1 MKKKSRPFLVW
12 LLVFMLV
19 FLGIGAL
26 GGGGSLILKPDGSI
40 MQMPVEWLA
49 VTPFSSYLIPGL
61 ILFTLVGVY
70 PMVVAYCLLKRPGW
84 RWPDTLNPFK
94 SIHWAWAASLAAG
107 IIAMIWISVQV
118 WMLGYV
124 HPLQPTIF
132 ITGAVIVL
140 LPLVSSVRRY
150 YTNPA

>member
-40 MQMPVEWLA
+40 LQMPVEWLA

-61 ILFTLVGVY
+61 ILFTLVGMY
-70 PMVVAYCLLKRPGW
+70 RRYRLPPLKRPAG
-84 RWPDTLNPFK
+84 WPDALNPFK

-107 IIAMIWISVQV
+107 TIAMIWIAVQV

-140 LPLVSSVRRY
+140 LTLVPSVRRS
-150 YTNPA
+150 YTDTA

>member
-40 MQMPVEWLA
+40 LQMPVEWLA

-70 PMVVAYCLLKRPGW
+70 PMVVAYCLQSARLALA
-84 RWPDTLNPFK
+84 DALNPFK

-107 IIAMIWISVQV
+107 TIAMIWIAVQV

-132 ITGAVIVL
+132 ITGTVIVL
-140 LPLVSSVRRY
+140 LTLVPSVRRS